1 MQYHSSKLLVG
12 ILIVTLIVFSSAS
25 ASFAEDEILIGGALS
40 LTGVQA
46 PLDEP
51 GLKGAQVA
59 VKYLNEQGKCD
70 IYSNRPPV
78 CRNYLVEECDHNME
92 EIKVFFKTPEK
103 YTEWLKTCRKYQE
116 LCRKEK
122 AKNNRLNNK
131 Q

>member
-1 MQYHSSKLLVG
+1 MITCDKCGGHCCKMLVVEIDTPETKEDYEDILWYLYHPG
-12 ILIVTLIVFSSAS
+12 IFIYIDTDNAWNVHFDV
-25 ASFAEDEILIGGALS
+25 
-40 LTGVQA
+40 
-46 PLDEP
+46 
-51 GLKGAQVA
+51 KC
-59 VKYLNEQGKCD
+59 KYLNEQGKCD